1 MEIIKIYSKK
11 DTINLVKLEYGL
23 SIAKSKITNS
33 NCIDNR
39 YVSRK
44 DIFKYISNER
54 KLFCNTN
61 TSEVYDIEN
70 CLINNNVA
78 IIDPPYSII
87 GDFIN
92 NRKIANIGIIEDN
105 EYISYDLN
113 YCLLCLLN
121 GYCDYILVDN
131 NDKYFPAIIVSNRI
145 KRYIL
150 RKKSLKLWSTRVTK
164 NKLDKISNKEFT
176 FNVNILIG
184 NKHGNSILNISDY
197 NIIDFKDDR
206 IYDDIN
212 TEDLSKEDVDCLR
225 GLQFV
230 KQKYSLCQVL
240 YSYDKKYITTA
251 ENISMVLQDITKYI
265 ECYNKLYDT
274 KEPLHL
280 NKWSITLLDTK

>member
-1 MEIIKIYSKK
+1 MEIIKLYPRKY
-11 DTINLVKLEYGL
+11 TIKLVKLENTL
-23 SIAKSKITNS
+23 ITAKSKITNT
-33 NCIDNR
+33 NYLENR
-39 YVSRK
+39 YISRK
-44 DIFKYISNER
+44 DIFKYIANER
-54 KLFCNTN
+54 KLFWSKNV
-61 TSEVYDIEN
+61 SEAYDIEN
-70 CLINNNVA
+70 YLINNNVA

-105 EYISYDLN
+105 NYISYDLN

-131 NDKYFPAIIVSNRI
+131 DDKYFPAIIVSNRI

-164 NKLDKISNKEFT
+164 NKFNKISNKEFT
-176 FNVNILIG
+176 FNVNVLIG
-184 NKHGNSILNISDY
+184 NKHGCSKLNISDY
-197 NIIDFKDDR
+197 NLIDIKDDR
-206 IYDDIN
+206 IYNDIN
-212 TEDLSKEDVDCLR
+212 TEDLSKEDIDCLR
-225 GLQFV
+225 GLQII

-240 YSYDKKYITTA
+240 YSYDKKYIKTA
-251 ENISMVLQDITKYI
+251 EDISMVLQDITKYI
-265 ECYNKLYDT
+265 ECYNTLYDT